1 MSETAA
7 SSTWPADLDA
17 LIAAPEHHRL
27 LLETDRVRVVETR
40 IPPGERTAVHTHAWS
55 GVQVVKSWSDF
66 VRYGPEGE
74 VALDTREVASAIPEA
89 LWTEPIGPHAVE
101 NVGERDLVVV
111 AVELAPTS

>member
-1 MSETAA
+1 MSETNDP
-7 SSTWPADLDA
+7 STWAAELDA
-17 LIAAPEHHRL
+17 LVAAPGHHRL
-27 LLETDRVRVVETR
+27 LLETDRVRVIETR
-40 IPPGERTAVHTHAWS
+40 IPPGERTALHTHAWP

-74 VALDTREVASAIPEA
+74 VVLDTREVASATPEA

-111 AVELAPTS
+111 AVELAPAD